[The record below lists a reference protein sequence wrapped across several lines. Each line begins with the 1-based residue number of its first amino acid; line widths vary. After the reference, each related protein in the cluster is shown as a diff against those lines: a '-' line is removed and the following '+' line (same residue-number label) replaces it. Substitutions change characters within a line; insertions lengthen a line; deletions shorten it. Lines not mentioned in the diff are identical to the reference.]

1 MFRFII
7 IFIILLSLQYLGAG
21 IPKAND
27 IYFYVGYFSVP
38 LLLAI
43 SINFLIAL
51 LTSKIDL
58 LTSKK

>member
-7 IFIILLSLQYLGAG
+7 IFIILLSLQYLGPG

-43 SINFLIAL
+43 SINFLL
-51 LTSKIDL
+51 DL

>member
-27 IYFYVGYFSVP
+27 IYFYVGYLSVP

-43 SINFLIAL
+43 SINFLL
-51 LTSKIDL
+51 DL

>member
-21 IPKAND
+21 IPTEHD
-27 IYFYVGYFSVP
+27 IYFYLGYFSVP

-43 SINFLIAL
+43 SINFLFEL
-51 LTSKIDL
+51 FTSNKV
-58 LTSKK
+58 KKN

>member
-27 IYFYVGYFSVP
+27 IYFYVGYLSVP

-43 SINFLIAL
+43 SINFLFEL
-51 LTSKIDL
+51 LTNNKGN
-58 LTSKK
+58 

>member
-7 IFIILLSLQYLGAG
+7 IFVILLSLQYLGAG
-21 IPKAND
+21 IPTEHD
-27 IYFYVGYFSVP
+27 IYFYLGYFSVP

-43 SINFLIAL
+43 SINFLI
-51 LTSKIDL
+51 DL

>member
-21 IPKAND
+21 IPTEHD
-27 IYFYVGYFSVP
+27 IYFYLGYFSVP

-43 SINFLIAL
+43 SINFLL
-51 LTSKIDL
+51 DL